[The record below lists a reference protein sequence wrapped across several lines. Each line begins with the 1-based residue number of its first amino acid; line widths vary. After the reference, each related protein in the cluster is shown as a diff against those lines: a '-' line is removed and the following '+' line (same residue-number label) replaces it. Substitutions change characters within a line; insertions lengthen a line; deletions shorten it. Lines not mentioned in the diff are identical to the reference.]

1 MVELLSNLYKMSR
14 NVDLCVSKEDMKMN
28 LIEVQGLIK
37 KFTEDKKIKSSVGV
51 RIIDLTSE
59 VGELSKEVL
68 KSTNYGNKEFEKTEE
83 WDSEIGDVLFSLI
96 CIANQTETNLEDC
109 IKYVLDKYEK
119 RFKNKGDLG
128 SGR

>member
-1 MVELLSNLYKMSR
+1 
-14 NVDLCVSKEDMKMN
+14 MN
-28 LIEVQGLIK
+28 LFEAQSLVK
-37 KFTEDKKIKSSVGV
+37 KFTKDKNINSPVGV
-51 RIIDLTSE
+51 RIMDLTSE

-68 KSTNYGNKEFEKTEE
+68 KGTNYGNKEFEKTEE

-109 IKYVLDKYEK
+109 LKYVLDKYEK
-119 RFKNKGDLG
+119 RFVNKGDLG

>member
-1 MVELLSNLYKMSR
+1 
-14 NVDLCVSKEDMKMN
+14 MN
-28 LIEVQGLIK
+28 LFGAQGLIK
-37 KFTEDKKIKSSVGV
+37 KFTEDKNINSPVEV

-68 KSTNYGNKEFEKTEE
+68 KGTNYGSKEFAKTEE

-96 CIANQTETNLEDC
+96 CIANQTETNLENC
-109 IKYVLDKYEK
+109 LRYVLDKYEK
-119 RFKNKGDLG
+119 RFIKKSDLG